1 MSHQRACRGMS
12 MGRYFDINEY
22 IRSIMHG
29 INDEKRVH
37 NRQPFTNNDNYT
49 VLSAET
55 EFDGQGN
62 FAVTV
67 DLCMDGIGI
76 RTNVLLE
83 PGRIIR
89 LKNERENIRGIVR
102 WINLENRGA
111 LYRAGIQ
118 FVERLNN
125 VS

>member
-1 MSHQRACRGMS
+1 LKRHPEVNSHIQS
-12 MGRYFDINEY
+12 ILHSVNE
-22 IRSIMHG
+22 
-29 INDEKRVH
+29 EKRVH
-37 NRQPFTNNDNYT
+37 DRQPFTNEADYF

-55 EFDGQGN
+55 EFDGEGF
-62 FAVTV
+62 FAVSV
-67 DLCMDGIGI
+67 DLCKDGIGI

-89 LKNERENIRGIVR
+89 LKNDRENLHGIVR
-102 WINLENRGA
+102 WIKLENRRE

-118 FVERLNN
+118 FVERLNS

>member
-1 MSHQRACRGMS
+1 
-12 MGRYFDINEY
+12 MGRHFDVNAY
-22 IRSIMHG
+22 IRSIMNG
-29 INDEKRVH
+29 INDEKRFH
-37 NRQPFTNNDNYT
+37 ERQPFTNNANYT

-83 PGRIIR
+83 PGRIVR
-89 LKNERENIRGIVR
+89 LKSERENIHGIVR
-102 WINLENRGA
+102 WIRPENRGE

-118 FVERLNN
+118 FVERMN
-125 VS
+125 SAS

>member
-1 MSHQRACRGMS
+1 
-12 MGRYFDINEY
+12 MGRHFDVNAY
-22 IRSIMHG
+22 IKSISSG
-29 INDEKRVH
+29 IAGEKRVH
-37 NRQPFTNNDNYT
+37 DRQPFTNKVNYT

-55 EFDGQGN
+55 EFDGQGH

-67 DLCMDGIGI
+67 DLCRDGIGI

-89 LKNERENIRGIVR
+89 LKNDRENIHGIVR
-102 WINLENRGA
+102 WIRPEDQGE

-118 FVERLNN
+118 FVECVNN
-125 VS
+125 PSS

>member
-1 MSHQRACRGMS
+1 
-12 MGRYFDINEY
+12 MGRYFDVNEY
-22 IRSIMHG
+22 IRSIMNG

-37 NRQPFTNNDNYT
+37 DRQPFTNNGNYT

-55 EFDGQGN
+55 EFDGHGN
-62 FAVTV
+62 FAVSV

-89 LKNERENIRGIVR
+89 LKSEKENIRGIVR
-102 WINLENRGA
+102 WINPENRGE

-118 FVERLNN
+118 FVESLNN
-125 VS
+125 AS